1 MIYNRIRN
9 RLLDLLR
16 APKHPP
22 DPPPG
27 THDSVQ
33 VFRAAPNFLRLQV
46 IVWGAGFAM
55 GVAAELFF
63 ISSGH
68 IAEEG
73 WIEVAIGY
81 PLLALTLLASL
92 VKYFLIRLDYDMRY
106 YLVADRSLRIRE
118 GALVIHESTF
128 TYANVQ
134 NLRIHQGP
142 LERLLGLSNLV
153 VETAGGAGPTAR
165 DKQSD
170 SPFRR
175 GHQGVL
181 RGVAN
186 ARDVRDQI
194 LKLLKRYRDA
204 GLGDPEDRR
213 RAEAGPAAVGRVGGV
228 GGVRG
233 LPPVALERLREIRQ
247 ELRAMRKARIQH
259 DAPSPEP

>member
-9 RLLDLLR
+9 RLLELLR

-27 THDSVQ
+27 TQDSVQ
-33 VFRAAPNFLRLQV
+33 VFRAAPNFLRYQV
-46 IVWGAGFAM
+46 IIWGAGFAM
-55 GVAAELFF
+55 GVTAELFF

-73 WIEVAIGY
+73 WIEMVIGY

-153 VETAGGAGPTAR
+153 VETAGGAASR
-165 DKQSD
+165 EKQSD

-186 ARDVRDQI
+186 AREVRDQI

-213 RAEAGPAAVGRVGGV
+213 RAEAGPAAVGGV
-228 GGVRG
+228 VG
-233 LPPVALERLREIRQ
+233 LPPIALERLREIRE
-247 ELRAMRKARIQH
+247 ELRAMSGSRTQH
-259 DAPSPEP
+259 DAPNPEP